1 MATIL
6 ATICI
11 KAEKQFL
18 IPPAVVVG
26 FALDFIIIYQLLKK

>member
-6 ATICI
+6 TIICI

-18 IPPAVVVG
+18 IPPAVFVG